1 MTRISSMQNFSNDPK
16 VWGPH
21 AWVFIHTIASQY
33 PTRPTSSDKEKYK
46 TFFTILPSVL
56 PCVQCGVNM
65 MTYIHENYSA
75 FINAFESRQ
84 ALFQWTV
91 AFHSHVNSNERPTTA
106 SSTRSPIPAALYRP
120 KESPNHPKR
129 TII

>member
-1 MTRISSMQNFSNDPK
+1 MQNFSNDPK

-56 PCVQCGVNM
+56 PCIQCGVNM

-84 ALFQWTV
+84 SLFQWTV
-91 AFHSHVNSNERPTTA
+91 AFHSYVNSNERPTA

-120 KESPNHPKR
+120 RESPNHPKR